1 MWTVSWIYT
10 HCCVQK
16 APRCSFRVNGSLWNN
31 WAWKRGKTSSIGDCR
46 VYPTEMVLD
55 VRQQCWNLE
64 TDLPYGGGLSQ
75 DFPALVD
82 LLIWN
87 SILCSKWVT
96 VKQEKEFPFGMEQ
109 GSLWGSLKEQ
119 KNRTINCENCTGY
132 LLFLTRS
139 INAIDRSATW
149 IKTFWN
155 TIHKD
160 FYLCSTAA
168 FSVQEE
174 VSARVGDWGYLSC
187 VPLLW
192 RMGSWKLLPD
202 KIM

>member
-96 VKQEKEFPFGMEQ
+96 AQAREGIPFQNGTRIFMGKSQ
-109 GSLWGSLKEQ
+109 RTKEQ
-119 KNRTINCENCTGY
+119 NYKLWKLHRLPAVSHKEHQCHWQIGY
-132 LLFLTRS
+132 LNKNIL
-139 INAIDRSATW
+139 
-149 IKTFWN
+149 KYN
-155 TIHKD
+155 T
-160 FYLCSTAA
+160 
-168 FSVQEE
+168 
-174 VSARVGDWGYLSC
+174 
-187 VPLLW
+187 
-192 RMGSWKLLPD
+192 
-202 KIM
+202 